1 MPGSKSTLCKL
12 SALLKPTQN
21 LSLQILF
28 LFLSALILN
37 ENYLANGFFILD
49 HSPGGGGATIP
60 LEDRVKLN
68 FLYNI
73 NFIDLIQ
80 KPYRHNHANSL
91 VGLVLLDTFG
101 DYFQWYAN
109 NSRTLFYIDRV
120 NFAGFWYFVNV
131 RETLA
136 LMLSLIFY
144 FYIFF
149 LALRKWGLKIYL
161 LLPLASIFI
170 FCLSVFIRAE
180 YFDTSRAELFKTHYY
195 SYFLIISFTFMF
207 LHTLKDNIFKK
218 VLLSCAIISISLY
231 LYGFFYF

>member
-1 MPGSKSTLCKL
+1 MIVTMKPEVIAFSILPWCFLSIEKYIETNNIKYLYFIIFPNIILLTTKATIIASVVLVYLFIFYKNYQIFLNFSLVKL
-12 SALLKPTQN
+12 S
-21 LSLQILF
+21 ILF
-28 LFLSALILN
+28 LFLTALILN
-37 ENYLANGFFILD
+37 ENYVANGYFILD

-68 FLYNI
+68 FLYNT

-91 VGLVLLDTFG
+91 VGLILLDTFG

-149 LALRKWGLKIYL
+149 QFFPIY
-161 LLPLASIFI
+161 
-170 FCLSVFIRAE
+170 
-180 YFDTSRAELFKTHYY
+180 
-195 SYFLIISFTFMF
+195 
-207 LHTLKDNIFKK
+207 
-218 VLLSCAIISISLY
+218 
-231 LYGFFYF
+231 